1 MMKERDFF
9 VRILAIDTSN
19 QTLAVAVCEEKKLLG
34 QYIITVKQNHSLTLM
49 PTITRLVKDI
59 GLTPT
64 DIDRI
69 VVAQGPGSYTGLR
82 IGVTTAKTLAYTLKK
97 ELVGVSSL
105 KTLAANCVRIEGPII
120 PVFDA
125 RRNNVYTGAYEYV
138 DGKLKM
144 IKADRH
150 IAIDVWLKELKEFE
164 QVYFVGEDVEKFRV
178 QIESVLPH
186 AQINPITQWQIPS
199 GVTLAEIGGEAEP
212 EPEIHH
218 FLPNYLKRVEAEEN
232 WLKEHTSEVENYVE
246 KI

>member
-1 MMKERDFF
+1 MKERDFF

-19 QTLAVAVCEEKKLLG
+19 QTLTVAVCEDQEIIG
-34 QYIITVKQNHSLTLM
+34 QYTITVKQNHSLTLM
-49 PTITRLVKDI
+49 PAITGLVKDV

-105 KTLAANCVRIEGPII
+105 KTLAANCVMIEGPII

-125 RRNNVYTGAYEYV
+125 RRNNVYTGAYKYI
-138 DGKLKM
+138 DGLLTT
-144 IKADRH
+144 IKTDRH
-150 IAIDVWLKELKEFE
+150 IAMDEWLEELKEFE
-164 QVYFVGEDVEKFRV
+164 EVYFVGADVEKFRV
-178 QIESVLPH
+178 QISSILPS
-186 AQINPITQWQIPS
+186 AKFNTVAQWQIPN
-199 GVTLAEIGGEAEP
+199 GATLAEIGRTAEP
-212 EPEIHH
+212 EAEVHH

-232 WLKEHTSEVENYVE
+232 WLKDHTPEVENYVE